1 MKKCR
6 NYYTELNNIPIKE
19 YQNNY
24 MSFHMK
30 ERKKFCEIELDT
42 ILQIIGKSGKKQQ
55 QFIDQNNLI
64 IPQKYI

>member
-1 MKKCR
+1 
-6 NYYTELNNIPIKE
+6 
-19 YQNNY
+19 
-24 MSFHMK
+24 MK